1 MVEGAPGTP
10 EGPVGAAGGPPRADD
25 SLVAESI
32 REQAEEMIARF
43 AATSRRTTMVFDP
56 SLAGLAARSVRAG
69 GSLAEFVEAL
79 HRPDADGPIDD
90 QDALAS
96 DGYEYT
102 ACATA
107 QEAEAEMAAWHEL
120 LHGPDESGR

>member
-1 MVEGAPGTP
+1 
-10 EGPVGAAGGPPRADD
+10 
-25 SLVAESI
+25 
-32 REQAEEMIARF
+32 MIARF
-43 AATSRRTTMVFDP
+43 AAASRRSTMVFDP

-120 LHGPDESGR
+120 LHGRPEAGR